1 MPSLEASLSQSERT
15 IKRLDWQIGRGKTL
29 IKHLL
34 KVYKSRFQPDV
45 AVDEDPDQAVY
56 VELLFD
62 MVIPKD
68 DLRQVAGILD
78 FVEIL

>member
-15 IKRLDWQIGRGKTL
+15 IKRLDWQISRGKML

-34 KVYKSRFQPDV
+34 KVYKSRFQPDLP
-45 AVDEDPDQAVY
+45 AEEDQDESGYY

-68 DLRQVAGILD
+68 DLR
-78 FVEIL
+78 